1 MSWILPGDIAKALMQ
16 GGHEDLRVM
25 AVLIVQRV
33 GEGEIED
40 ALVVFKEPWR
50 HTADALEAVHAGA
63 SQDGHRRADD
73 IAAVL
78 GESGMPRDAN
88 AGQPL
93 TLTAENS
100 ADHYALIAVISTLV

>member
-1 MSWILPGDIAKALMQ
+1 MSWILPGDVAEALMQ

-25 AVLIVQRV
+25 ALALVQRV

-40 ALVVFKEPWR
+40 ALVVFKEPGR

-63 SQDGHRRADD
+63 TEDGDRRADD
-73 IAAVL
+73 IAAVV
-78 GESGMPRDAN
+78 GESGVARNAN

-100 ADHYALIAVISTLV
+100 ADHYALIAVISTFV